1 MRRRTLQSGSA
12 SAPWARAFERVTG
25 GYLRGSRDL
34 GDVEDVRHGDRLL
47 TAEEVAAML
56 RVTKAWVYAETRR
69 GDLPHVRLGRYVRYR
84 EPALRRWIEA
94 SERGRAAARPT
105 P

>member
-1 MRRRTLQSGSA
+1 MRRRRCNRA
-12 SAPWARAFERVTG
+12 APPHPGARGFERVTG
-25 GYLRGSRDL
+25 GYLWRSRDL

-47 TAEEVAAML
+47 TADEVAAML

-84 EPALRRWIEA
+84 EPAVRRWIEA
-94 SERGRAAARPT
+94 SERCRAATRPT